1 MNAKDL
7 HNEIQEL
14 LRNYALKTQTALRSE
29 LQWTQSLKR
38 NIDVVVDNNT
48 ISLEAPS
55 YSIFVEY
62 GRGPGKQPPL
72 NVIYNWC
79 RSKNIDTK
87 YAFPIA
93 KKIGEEGLPAH
104 PFIHIFD
111 ESLEE
116 LDDAIADLISNVII
130 DDIES

>member
-29 LQWTQSLKR
+29 LQWTQSLKK
-38 NIDVVVDNNT
+38 NVDVVVEGET
-48 ISLEAPS
+48 ISLEMPE
-55 YSIFVEY
+55 YGIFVEY
-62 GRGPGKQPPL
+62 GRSSGKQPPL
-72 NVIYNWC
+72 NVIYQWC

-93 KKIGEEGLPAH
+93 KKIGEEGLPPH
-104 PFIHIFD
+104 PFIYIFD